1 MSRATDIIDRAISPK
16 DNAKIQYETGYDLK
30 ALLKARVRDD
40 PLETEG
46 LMLDKK
52 AYKRFMSMKPEQ
64 KSAEIRSFMGEAE
77 DEEYDAS
84 H

>member
-1 MSRATDIIDRAISPK
+1 MSQATSIIDRTISPA
-16 DNAKIQYETGYDLK
+16 DNLRIRLETGYDLK

-52 AYKRFMSMKPEQ
+52 AYKKFMSMKPEQ
-64 KSAEIRSFMGEAE
+64 KSAEIRSFIGEAE
-77 DEEYDAS
+77 DE
-84 H
+84 